1 MHAPHDSRRS
11 RVRLPCHVRLQAAF
25 YKAHLDGVPLRVMQH
40 PLHYPQDTMFMAPGP
55 IGQTAALPNDPE
67 LKRQMLQ
74 TARNHRTVFKRYNF
88 DIKPKKGS
96 FLWKAM
102 HSWAKTEAEREAEE
116 DFEDEMWGLTSR
128 CAASLLDSL
137 PCPWRLCHFHQCCLG
152 YLTWRNVFRLQRS
165 SATLLHYSP

>member
-1 MHAPHDSRRS
+1 
-11 RVRLPCHVRLQAAF
+11 
-25 YKAHLDGVPLRVMQH
+25 
-40 PLHYPQDTMFMAPGP
+40 MAPGP

-128 CAASLLDSL
+128 CAASLVAMPMASL
-137 PCPWRLCHFHQCCLG
+137 SFPSVLLG
-152 YLTWRNVFRLQRS
+152 PSDLAECVPIAETERDLAALF
-165 SATLLHYSP
+165 TMI